1 MEGPA
6 MSTPAPGFV
15 SNPSKEITVEP
26 YDRRVTVMADGAIIA
41 NTDRALVLSETP
53 YPPVIY
59 IPFDD
64 IDFSRLEK
72 TAHTTHCPYK
82 GDASYWS
89 VGALGESGANAMW
102 AYEAPYDEVE
112 EIRDHGAFY
121 RNKVTIETE

>member
-1 MEGPA
+1 
-6 MSTPAPGFV
+6 MSNPAPGFLD
-15 SNPSKEITVEP
+15 NPSKEITVEP

-41 NTDRALVLSETP
+41 NTDRALLLSETS

-72 TAHTTHCPYK
+72 TTHTTHCPYK

-89 VGALGESGANAMW
+89 VEALGEKGANAMW

-121 RNKVTIETE
+121 RSKVTLETE

>member
-1 MEGPA
+1 
-6 MSTPAPGFV
+6 MSNPAPGFV

-41 NTDRALVLSETP
+41 NTDRALMLSETP
-53 YPPVIY
+53 YPPVLY

-72 TAHTTHCPYK
+72 TAHATHCPYK

-89 VGALGESGANAMW
+89 VEALGEKGANAMW
-102 AYEAPYDEVE
+102 AYEAPYDEVVD
-112 EIRDHGAFY
+112 IRDHGAFY
-121 RNKVTIETE
+121 PNKVTIETE